1 MKKFLVFILSM
12 ILLSSCGLLRGKEKS
27 GCPTTG
33 RNIGAERVLSGDPKA
48 IKAAKKAGNYKTDKG
63 ISNQ

>member
-1 MKKFLVFILSM
+1 MRKPLLFATLIL
-12 ILLSSCGLLRGKEKS
+12 LLSSCGLLRGKEKS

-48 IKAAKKAGNYKTDKG
+48 VKAARKAGNYKADKG
-63 ISNQ
+63 LSNQ